1 MTNQA
6 RKTAH
11 AETAARGGE
20 NDPRGSG
27 GGPGDPGDPRAF
39 RDALGCFS
47 TGVTVITAMDAEGA
61 RIGLTA
67 NSFSSVSLNPPLVLW
82 SLAQYSPNLPVFQ
95 NASHFAIN
103 VLGVDQADVAMQ
115 FARPV
120 EDRFA
125 GIATETG
132 LGGAPLIKDAVAR
145 FQCRNEDRYYGGDH
159 VIFLGAVEA
168 YDTLEREP
176 LVFCGGAF
184 GSFAKSV

>member
-1 MTNQA
+1 MSHPARSAGDDRQA
-6 RKTAH
+6 EH
-11 AETAARGGE
+11 
-20 NDPRGSG
+20 G
-27 GGPGDPGDPRAF
+27 GGQPDPRAF
-39 RDALGCFS
+39 RNALGCFS
-47 TGVTVITAMDAEGA
+47 TGVTVITALNEAGEPV
-61 RIGLTA
+61 GLTA

-82 SLAQYSPNLPVFQ
+82 SLAQHSPNLAAYQ

-103 VLGVDQADVAMQ
+103 VLGIEQADVAMQ

-125 GIATETG
+125 GIATQEG
-132 LGGAPLIKDAVAR
+132 LGGAPLIEGAVAR

-168 YDTLEREP
+168 YDTSGGEP
-176 LVFCGGAF
+176 LVFCRGAF